1 VLPGGRTTRDRTR
14 ADFDERM
21 RGTMNE
27 LDAMLLTEA
36 PKATPTA
43 APKVIPP
50 VPMTVEDTGLEFGFL
65 ADLTLKTVY
74 ADTNCTTERVAE
86 KLKLPMPA
94 AESLLFHLYREK
106 FIEVRGVEGPGNRRY
121 GMLDRGWERS
131 HRLLEV
137 NGYIGPAPVSLGAYT
152 QMIRA
157 QEQVRPSLE
166 PAAVREALGQLVLP
180 EPTLRTLGL
189 VASSRRSLF
198 ITGAPG
204 TGKTSVARSLHNA
217 LPGEC
222 WIPYALEVDGQVI
235 KMFDAHNHQPSTDGG
250 AGLHDRRW
258 LRIRRPLVVVGGEL
272 TIETMDLVYSR
283 TVRFYEAPFQVK
295 ANGGTL
301 VIDDF
306 GRQRVDPRDLLNRWI
321 IPLENRVDYLTLH
334 TGKKIEV
341 PFEMLLVFATN
352 LDPADLVDGAFL
364 RRMGYRLPV
373 ERPTAETYA
382 LIFQRYAE
390 GQGLDYD
397 RELVEMLLGWYVR
410 QERPM
415 SACEPRDLIERC
427 LDICRYEERPPALSA
442 ELLELAW
449 TNYFGRSPR

>member
-1 VLPGGRTTRDRTR
+1 
-14 ADFDERM
+14 
-21 RGTMNE
+21 MNE

-235 KMFDAHNHQPSTDGG
+235 KMFDAHNHQPITDT
-250 AGLHDRRW
+250 ADGLHDRRW

-341 PFEMLLVFATN
+341 PFEMLLIFATN

-410 QERPM
+410 QERLM